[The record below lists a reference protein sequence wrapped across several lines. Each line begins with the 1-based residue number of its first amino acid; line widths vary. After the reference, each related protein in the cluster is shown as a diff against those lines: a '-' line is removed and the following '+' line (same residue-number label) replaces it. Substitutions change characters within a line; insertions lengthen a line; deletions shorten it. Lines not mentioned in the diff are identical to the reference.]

1 MDDRKGEE
9 LCRRCGK
16 VEKVPGRNFCL
27 DCLIRMRE
35 QRKTY
40 RQRHHDELLPKE
52 ALQNKARREELYNRG
67 LCVQCGKKEH
77 LPNKRH
83 CQSCLNKARI
93 RSKKRYA
100 RDVDKGIHIPRQIRK
115 ENGICLKCNEQAVD
129 GYSLCQKHLEIMRK
143 VARIGSKASLALGNK
158 RVFRILDTVTFAQSR
173 AKASRAGRRAP

>member
-1 MDDRKGEE
+1 MTEQEDMRVAERAEE

-52 ALQNKARREELYNRG
+52 ALQNRTRREELYNRG

-100 RDVDKGIHIPRQIRK
+100 RDVSKGIHIPRQIRR
-115 ENGICLKCNEQAVD
+115 EIGMCLKCNEQAVG
-129 GYSLCQKHLEIMRK
+129 GYCLCQKHLEIMRE
-143 VARIGSKASLALGNK
+143 VARMGAKASQTLGDK
-158 RVFRILDTVTFAQSR
+158 RVFRMLDKVTFAQ
-173 AKASRAGRRAP
+173 RRVSK